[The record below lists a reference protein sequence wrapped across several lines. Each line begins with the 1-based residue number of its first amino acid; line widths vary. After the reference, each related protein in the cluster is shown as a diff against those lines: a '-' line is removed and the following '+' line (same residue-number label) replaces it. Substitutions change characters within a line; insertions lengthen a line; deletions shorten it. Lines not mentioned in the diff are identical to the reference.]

1 MSDIV
6 GQAAAAAG
14 AGPGAPARARAV
26 IIGAGIVG
34 NSLAYH
40 LARLGWRDLVLVDK
54 GPMPNPGGSTGH
66 ASNFIFPIEYSK
78 MMMELTRDSTEQ
90 YKQLGVFTESGGIE
104 VARTPERMTELRRRC
119 TQARAWQIPAEL
131 LSPAQVRALVPYL
144 DERVIL
150 GGAYFP
156 TVGVVDS
163 LRAGTLMR
171 EQAEGS
177 GALTVLAGAEI
188 TGIVTDPDASRAGRF
203 DGRTGG
209 RVTGVRTTRG
219 DIETDLVAI
228 CCGVWS
234 PRLARMAGARIPLT
248 PVVHQMISVGPIELF
263 EKSPGEISYPIV
275 RDVDANMYE
284 RQHGGDME
292 VGSYA
297 HRPIIVDPDAIPSI
311 EQAALSPTELPFTA
325 EDFDP
330 QLAQALELMPGLL
343 GDERAGIRYAINGLI
358 SMTPDGHPVI
368 GETPEVA
375 GLWSVAASWIKE
387 GPGCGRAAAEW
398 MTGGVPEIDIHEA
411 DVSRFYPHQRTTAH
425 VTARAREGFN
435 KMYGIVHPAEQWESG
450 RPLRRGPAYDRE
462 RALGAVFFETAGWER
477 PHWYESNAALLERYE
492 ERLMRRPGEWES
504 RWWSPIINA
513 EHLAMRDN
521 AGLVDLSAFAV
532 LDITGPGALD
542 AVQRLAVA
550 QMDVRPGRVVYTSLL
565 DEAGGFRGD
574 LTIMRLGAHAF
585 RVVTGGATG
594 MMDAKWI
601 SDHLPDDGTATLA
614 DVTSAW
620 TTLGLWGPKARE
632 ILARLTADDVSGQGF
647 PFGTCRPIEAA
658 GITVLA
664 SRISYVGELGWE
676 LYVPAEQGAALWDAL
691 WEAGQPSGLVP
702 VGIGV
707 YGTTGRLEKGYRAF
721 GNELTAEYNLVEA
734 GLARPTVKSGDF
746 IGKAAYLAQRERPPA
761 AVLCTLTVDDHR
773 SASGEPRYMLGGE
786 PVLGP
791 DGQVLTD
798 ARGRTSYVTSAGSG
812 PSVGKHILL
821 AYLPAGQAR
830 EGNRL
835 AVEYLGERYPVTVAV
850 VGARPLF
857 DPGNERV
864 RA

>member
-1 MSDIV
+1 MNDIPN
-6 GQAAAAAG
+6 Q
-14 AGPGAPARARAV
+14 ARAV

-90 YKQLGVFTESGGIE
+90 FKDLGVFIESGGIE

-119 TQARAWQIPAEL
+119 SAARAWQIPAEL
-131 LSPAQVRALVPYL
+131 LTPAQVRDLVPFL
-144 DERVIL
+144 DDSVIL
-150 GGAYFP
+150 GGAHFP

-171 EQAEGS
+171 EHAQDA
-177 GALTVLAGAEI
+177 GALQVLAGTEILGINTSAE
-188 TGIVTDPDASRAGRF
+188 
-203 DGRTGG
+203 G
-209 RVTGVRTTRG
+209 RVSGVRTTRG
-219 DIETDLVAI
+219 DIETEVCAI

-234 PRLARMAGARIPLT
+234 PQLAAMAGARIPLT
-248 PVVHQMISVGPIELF
+248 PIVHQMISVGPIALF
-263 EKSPGEISYPIV
+263 ADTPGEISYPIV
-275 RDVDANMYE
+275 RDVDLNMYE

-311 EQAALSPTELPFTA
+311 EQSALSPTELPFTQD
-325 EDFDP
+325 DFDP
-330 QLAQALELMPGLL
+330 QLAQALELMPELL

-358 SMTPDGHPVI
+358 SMTPDGHPAL

-387 GPGCGRAAAEW
+387 GPGIGRAVAEW
-398 MTGGVPEIDIHEA
+398 MTGGTLEIDIHEA
-411 DVSRFYPHQRTTAH
+411 DISRFHPHQRTRAH
-425 VTARAREGFN
+425 VTARAAEGFN

-450 RPLRRGPAYDRE
+450 RPLRLSPAYQRE
-462 RALGAVFFETAGWER
+462 LDLGAVFFETVGWER
-477 PHWYESNAALLERYE
+477 PFWYESNAPLLERYAGQ
-492 ERLMRRPGEWES
+492 LMPRDGEWES

-513 EHLAMRDN
+513 EHLAMRD
-521 AGLVDLSAFAV
+521 ACALVDLSAFAV
-532 LDITGPGALD
+532 LDIAGPGALA
-542 AVQRLAVA
+542 AVQHIAVA

-574 LTIMRLGAHAF
+574 LTIMRLGADRF

-594 MMDAKWI
+594 QMDLKWI
-601 SDHLPDDGTATLA
+601 RDHIPADCRAVVT

-620 TTLGLWGPKARE
+620 TTLGVWGPRARQ
-632 ILARLTADDVSGQGF
+632 ILELVTTDDVTHEGF
-647 PFGTCRPIEAA
+647 GFGTCREIEI
-658 GITVLA
+658 GSMTVLA

-676 LYVPAEQGAALWDAL
+676 LYVPIEQGARLWDTL
-691 WEAGQPSGLVP
+691 WSAGQPAGLIP
-702 VGIGV
+702 AGIGV

-721 GNELTAEYNLVEA
+721 GNELTADFSLVEA
-734 GLARPTVKSGDF
+734 GMARPSVKAQDF
-746 IGKAAYLAQRERPPA
+746 VGKAAYLAQRAQPPA
-761 AVLCTLTVDDHR
+761 ALLCTLTVDDHT
-773 SASGEPRYMLGGE
+773 SASGQLRYPLGGE
-786 PVLGP
+786 PVLSA
-791 DGQVLTD
+791 DGEVLVD

-821 AYLPAGQAR
+821 AYLPVDHAA

-835 AVEYLGERYPVTVAV
+835 AIEYLGEQYPVTVAV
-850 VGARPLF
+850 AGSTPLF
-857 DPGNERV
+857 DPANERI
-864 RA
+864 RR